1 MQPRTGTGS
10 ESRKGQCG
18 VGQLGTTAWWRRK
31 SQARQRSRDV
41 EWGRMWHRLLLVSL
55 SSGPVALCQPSDG
68 GRYPVDGP
76 GACPKVS
83 PSLTLGFGLP

>member
-41 EWGRMWHRLLLVSL
+41 EWGRMWHRLLLVSAHGDL
-55 SSGPVALCQPSDG
+55 TSLAPHQRLPESLVVPREKTPT
-68 GRYPVDGP
+68 
-76 GACPKVS
+76 GAAARGNP
-83 PSLTLGFGLP
+83 